1 MNNLNNKISAG
12 TIARTACLLLALT
25 NQILSAC
32 GKPVLPIE
40 SSTVEQLVTAG
51 ITTVAALVAWWQNNS
66 FTAAAVA
73 ADSYMARLKQKQ

>member
-1 MNNLNNKISAG
+1 MELSNKISAA
-12 TIARTACLLLALT
+12 TLARTAVLLLALT
-25 NQILSAC
+25 NQVLSAM

-40 SSTVEQLVTAG
+40 NTTVEQLVTAG
-51 ITTVAALVAWWQNNS
+51 INWWKNNS